1 MQVATPAVRA
11 HRQPGR
17 LELRAFAGLSLASAA
32 ISIDLILPAFGRI
45 RTDLGLAP
53 DSAATAGLVTAF
65 FLGMAVGP
73 IPFGLLADR
82 FGRRWVLLS
91 TCALFVGGALAAAA
105 VPSLHWMLCGPVRLG
120 ARRGGLRVIAVA
132 TIRDRFVGADMAREM
147 AFAMAVFVIVPVIA
161 PALGAGLI
169 KFMPWRGTFVICAVF
184 GVNPGRVVA
193 AMPETLPVERRQP
206 LQLRQVGVATMAI
219 VRSRGALLY
228 TLASVAVFG
237 SFSSYLATSER
248 VIDEVV
254 RSPLVVPVRL
264 WWHRRPHGCRLAG
277 GRSQRR
283 THRARSADPAERC
296 SVYTISAVA
305 MYAVSR
311 SCRRAPNFWPFI
323 VLLSIVLVVYNV
335 LLPNLNSAAMVP
347 VGHVA
352 GTAAAVYATVT
363 TAAGAVFGERLD
375 KAFDGTVNPFS
386 LAFAVAGI
394 IALALVLALRSA
406 RGPRGTLT
414 ACPARCCSMSAMF

>member
-1 MQVATPAVRA
+1 LQVATAAVRP

-91 TCALFVGGALAAAA
+91 TCALFVGGALAAAV
-105 VPSLHWMLCGPVRLG
+105 VPSLHWMLWARFAWGLG
-120 ARRGGLRVIAVA
+120 AAGLRVIAVA

-184 GVNPGRVVA
+184 GVAIAVWSLTL
-193 AMPETLPVERRQP
+193 PETLPVERRQP
-206 LQLRQVGVATMAI
+206 LQIRQVGIATMAI
-219 VRSRGALLY
+219 VRSRAALLY
-228 TLASVAVFG
+228 TLASVLIFG
-237 SFSSYLATSER
+237 AFSSYLATSER
-248 VIDEVV
+248 VIDEVF
-254 RSPLVVPVRL
+254 
-264 WWHRRPHGCRLAG
+264 HRRSWFPFVFGGTAVLMGIASMAVGRNVERIGVDRLI
-277 GRSQRR
+277 RL
-283 THRARSADPAERC
+283 TLIVYSAA
-296 SVYTISAVA
+296 AVA

-311 SCRRAPNFWPFI
+311 AAGGHPSFWPFL
-323 VLLSIVLVVYNV
+323 VLLSVVLVGYNI
-335 LLPNLNSAAMVP
+335 LLSNLNSAAMVP

-352 GTAAAVYATVT
+352 ATAAAVYATVT
-363 TAAGAVFGERLD
+363 TAAGAVFGQRLD

-394 IALALVLALRSA
+394 LSLGMVLALRRSPLGEV
-406 RGPRGTLT
+406 R
-414 ACPARCCSMSAMF
+414 